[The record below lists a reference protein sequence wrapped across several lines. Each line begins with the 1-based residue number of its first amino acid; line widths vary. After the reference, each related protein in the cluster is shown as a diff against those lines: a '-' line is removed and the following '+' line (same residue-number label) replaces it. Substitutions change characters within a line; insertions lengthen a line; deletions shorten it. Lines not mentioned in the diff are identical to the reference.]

1 MMSFVM
7 GSTSHIVKAGMA
19 TVVSLWM
26 AVLACALGC
35 QQQTFPAIPDASSLP
50 ENSAS
55 QSQLR
60 LMIDMGNC
68 HHSGGTSPAQ
78 PKDGNPDSNKGV
90 SCCPLE
96 VTLIHKWDTTAL
108 GVAPAHDFVPS
119 PDFDLLVPRFS
130 EPVEFAPLILGS
142 GRDTLLQTHL
152 LRI

>member
-1 MMSFVM
+1 MMSVVI
-7 GSTSHIVKAGMA
+7 GSSSHIMKAGMA

-35 QQQTFPAIPDASSLP
+35 QQQTFPTIADAS
-50 ENSAS
+50 AG

-60 LMIDMGNC
+60 LMINMENC
-68 HHSGGTSPAQ
+68 HHSGGPSPAQ
-78 PKDGNPDSNKGV
+78 PKDGKPNSNNGV

-96 VTLIHKWDTTAL
+96 VTLIQKWDTTAL
-108 GVAPAHDFVPS
+108 GIALAHDFVPS
-119 PDFDLLVPRFS
+119 SDFDLLVPRFS
-130 EPVEFAPLILGS
+130 EPVEFAPPILRS